1 MKNRNRF
8 ISLLT
13 ASLLLAA
20 GVPFSGAFAQTE
32 SLDGKDTVFVSSFG
46 KVRFGDKT
54 YSAVKTFDEA
64 AKELS
69 EKGGRIVLQGTASTD
84 SYPDKAFPLTVEGA
98 GELATGNVLQLSQA
112 EILLPS
118 DTVFSRIVLK
128 MPENGVIHTGG
139 HDFCVKDGFDSFS
152 TVQYIEN
159 GPNVKNYPAPLSV
172 IAEPN
177 GTVTLASGTYRSLS
191 CGAGVGAITYRLSDI
206 SADTLTLGCELTG
219 SVDAELR
226 GAAIGL
232 LTLGNDK
239 IGGDVV
245 VNLDAKTKIEKFDRA
260 DASLTGKVY
269 AVADTD
275 TEMPDGFFDIVLT
288 LTEGRAETVFSEDGA
303 FSGFRLYDR
312 NGFAATS
319 ALSGAETISFENG
332 VFKPEKSL
340 TLTPCEAIRISPRRD
355 GAYIAG
361 YSDGTFR
368 PQNKITRAEAV
379 TTLCRLIADEN
390 EIKTLGAKSDFSDVS
405 ADAWFS
411 PYIGLFARLGYLD
424 TLKNE
429 NEILPNRE
437 ITRGEFCELIM
448 NVYPKFERKLLFP
461 LSFPDVVKDY
471 PYKNAV
477 ETAAFAGIVSGYE
490 DGTFRPDAL
499 ITRAEAVTMLN
510 RLLCRIPS
518 KNEETAVGGFSDI
531 GTHWAK
537 AQICVAANLSEKEGT
552 IMWTT
557 EKSSRFDGYMQYRAS
572 LNNTYYKLSHEKK
585 LNVAFIGGSVTAGAG
600 ASIPDKTSWRARI
613 VEDFQN
619 AYPDCD
625 IHQVNA
631 AIGDSYTKYA
641 VYRMDADLL
650 AYDYDLVFVEYAI
663 NDSPWYSAENDND
676 TIVFFETLI
685 RRIYEHNPKADIVI
699 VYTIDD
705 KIDRKLPY
713 FPTAA
718 AQEKIAKLY
727 DIPSVNFGRALADYI
742 GDGNLKWADYYSDYV
757 HPNDTGYLYY
767 ASVLSEYLANALS
780 DAESAAPAA
789 LCDKALPEKSA
800 EKLWYNLTMLEAK
813 DIDLSES
820 KNWALS
826 EDGKYIVP
834 TAADNELIL
843 HTKGTDLCIAAPRAD
858 IMEYSVDGG
867 DVQTMNMNRKPQT
880 LAKNMTEGEH
890 TLRIHAPDHTK
901 LRIQRLMYN
910 G

>member
-1 MKNRNRF
+1 
-8 ISLLT
+8 
-13 ASLLLAA
+13 
-20 GVPFSGAFAQTE
+20 
-32 SLDGKDTVFVSSFG
+32 
-46 KVRFGDKT
+46 
-54 YSAVKTFDEA
+54 
-64 AKELS
+64 
-69 EKGGRIVLQGTASTD
+69 
-84 SYPDKAFPLTVEGA
+84 
-98 GELATGNVLQLSQA
+98 
-112 EILLPS
+112 
-118 DTVFSRIVLK
+118 
-128 MPENGVIHTGG
+128 
-139 HDFCVKDGFDSFS
+139 
-152 TVQYIEN
+152 
-159 GPNVKNYPAPLSV
+159 
-172 IAEPN
+172 
-177 GTVTLASGTYRSLS
+177 
-191 CGAGVGAITYRLSDI
+191 
-206 SADTLTLGCELTG
+206 
-219 SVDAELR
+219 
-226 GAAIGL
+226 
-232 LTLGNDK
+232 
-239 IGGDVV
+239 
-245 VNLDAKTKIEKFDRA
+245 
-260 DASLTGKVY
+260 
-269 AVADTD
+269 
-275 TEMPDGFFDIVLT
+275 
-288 LTEGRAETVFSEDGA
+288 
-303 FSGFRLYDR
+303 
-312 NGFAATS
+312 
-319 ALSGAETISFENG
+319 
-332 VFKPEKSL
+332 
-340 TLTPCEAIRISPRRD
+340 
-355 GAYIAG
+355 
-361 YSDGTFR
+361 
-368 PQNKITRAEAV
+368 
-379 TTLCRLIADEN
+379 
-390 EIKTLGAKSDFSDVS
+390 
-405 ADAWFS
+405 
-411 PYIGLFARLGYLD
+411 
-424 TLKNE
+424 
-429 NEILPNRE
+429 
-437 ITRGEFCELIM
+437 
-448 NVYPKFERKLLFP
+448 
-461 LSFPDVVKDY
+461 
-471 PYKNAV
+471 
-477 ETAAFAGIVSGYE
+477 
-490 DGTFRPDAL
+490 
-499 ITRAEAVTMLN
+499 
-510 RLLCRIPS
+510 
-518 KNEETAVGGFSDI
+518 
-531 GTHWAK
+531 
-537 AQICVAANLSEKEGT
+537 
-552 IMWTT
+552 MWTT

-600 ASIPDKTSWRARI
+600 ATLPDKTSWRARI

-676 TIVFFETLI
+676 TIVFFETLV

-789 LCDKALPEKSA
+789 LCDKALPEPRAK
-800 EKLWYNLTMLEAK
+800 KLWYNLTMLEAK

-826 EDGKYIVP
+826 DDGKYIVP

-880 LAKNMTEGEH
+880 LAKNMAEGEH